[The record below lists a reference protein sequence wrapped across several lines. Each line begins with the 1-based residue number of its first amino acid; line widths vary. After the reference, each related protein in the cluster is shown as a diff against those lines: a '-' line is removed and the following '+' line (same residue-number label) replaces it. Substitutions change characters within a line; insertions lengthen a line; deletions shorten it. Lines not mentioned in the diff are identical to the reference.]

1 MDKSHQNMTINKRGC
16 IALKTKHGSELVA
29 LKKELISKVGLERIQ
44 LVTIS
49 RPSAY
54 GEYEPYSFVK
64 TESELKEAVLNM

>member
-1 MDKSHQNMTINKRGC
+1 MCYLVAKDINKRGYV
-16 IALKTKHGSELVA
+16 AYKTKHGPELVA
-29 LKKELISKVGLERIQ
+29 LKKDLISKVGVDRIQ

-64 TESELKEAVLNM
+64 TESEFKEAVLNM

>member
-1 MDKSHQNMTINKRGC
+1 MCYLVAKDINKRGC
-16 IALKTKHGSELVA
+16 IAYKTKHGSALVA

-49 RPSAY
+49 RPAAY

-64 TESELKEAVLNM
+64 TEDELKEAVMNM